1 MIAAALIFVGI
12 AAVIHV
18 GIFYMESIAWTGPR
32 VRAIFKTT
40 EEEARTT
47 RLLALNQGFYN
58 LFLAVAVM
66 LGIAMVALGTVT
78 IGATLIFAG
87 AGSMALA
94 ALVLLLSSPGRA
106 LAAATQGLLPA
117 VGVILLGF
125 GLALQ

>member
-66 LGIAMVALGTVT
+66 LGIAMVALGTVA

>member
-66 LGIAMVALGTVT
+66 LGIAMVALGTVA

-106 LAAATQGLLPA
+106 LAAAVQGLMPA